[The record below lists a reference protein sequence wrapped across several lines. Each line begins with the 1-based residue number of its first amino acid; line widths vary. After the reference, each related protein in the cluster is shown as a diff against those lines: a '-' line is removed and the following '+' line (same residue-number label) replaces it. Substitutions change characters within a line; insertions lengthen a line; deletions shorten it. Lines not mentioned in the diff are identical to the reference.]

1 MLVSF
6 SGLDCA
12 GKSTQID
19 IIKAYYEDKGYNV
32 VTRWSRVGYTPV
44 LEWCKNRFRS
54 KKEIKQSSQPRTIGL
69 NEKPRGGKLLMYLS
83 IIDLAFY
90 YGVHFRLLSA
100 GKKKMLICDR
110 YFWDSYIDL
119 LLKYQGVPFYNT
131 LAWKFAQWFY
141 RKPDCSFVLT
151 INPEESMRRS
161 SLKSEPFPETQ
172 ERREL
177 RLKHYLDLIKE
188 GKWQYEVDC
197 MRPIETIAEDIKF
210 LIDENI

>member
-19 IIKAYYEDKGYNV
+19 IIKAYYEAKGYKV
-32 VTRWSRVGYTPV
+32 IMRWSRVGYTPV
-44 LEWCKNRFRS
+44 LEWSKNRIRS
-54 KKEIKQSSQPRTIGL
+54 KKEKEQSSKPRTIGL
-69 NEKPRGGKLLMYLS
+69 DEKPRGGKLLMFLS

-90 YGVHFRLLSA
+90 YGIHFRFLSK
-100 GKKKMLICDR
+100 GRKTMLICDR

-119 LLKYQGVPFYNT
+119 LLKYQGVPFYKT
-131 LAWKFAQWFY
+131 LAWKFAQWIY
-141 RKPDCSFVLT
+141 RKPDCSLVLT
-151 INPEESMRRS
+151 ITPEESMRRS
-161 SLKSEPFPETQ
+161 SLKFEPFPETQ

-177 RLKHYLDLIKE
+177 RLKLYMDLIKE

-197 MRPIETIAEDIKF
+197 MRPIETIAEEIKHV
-210 LIDENI
+210 IDENI